1 MALSNKKEKS
11 GSDSDT
17 PGTGDDL
24 RRDPRI
30 TTYNIV
36 EICGE
41 AGEFITAA
49 TIREISKRGAHLQL
63 SSWIALPKRIR
74 VHSRTGQM
82 SNMATLKWT
91 AGLDIGV
98 EFDEDVR
105 VPRQR
110 PSAEERIRVVT
121 SHLAGKPVRS

>member
-41 AGEFITAA
+41 AGELITAA
-49 TIREISKRGAHLQL
+49 TIREISKRGAQLQL
-63 SSWIALPKRIR
+63 SSWITLPKRIR
-74 VHSRTGQM
+74 VHSRTGQL
-82 SNMATLKWT
+82 STMATLKWA
-91 AGLDIGV
+91 AGLEIGV
-98 EFDEDVR
+98 EFDEDVK

-121 SHLAGKPVRS
+121 SRIAGKSVQ